1 MDLQLRKRRGGL
13 KDKCGSEHRGRGG
26 SEEGKHREK
35 SKKRPF
41 HGTWRS
47 LRK

>member
-13 KDKCGSEHRGRGG
+13 KDKRGSEHRGRGR
-26 SEEGKHREK
+26 STEGKHRG
-35 SKKRPF
+35 KKKRRPF
-41 HGTWRS
+41 HGTQKS